1 MFCKFQFHD
10 KTVEDSSMIGVGKID
25 ISSGGNKDEYPE
37 AIGGVEGPM

>member
-1 MFCKFQFHD
+1 MIKR
-10 KTVEDSSMIGVGKID
+10 VEDSSMLGVGKIG